1 MFDCTLNSVFCVL
14 TVCRRCRVLQTGRV
28 DKNYP
33 LVVGHSGP
41 VLDIDW
47 CPHDDNILASCSED
61 CTAMVM
67 RVCVC
72 LFIFLICIWV
82 CVDKKM
88 WVGERSCECLWRS
101 LLLGDSDSSHGGHHS
116 PSLHHICLLIGRVK
130 WIRRGTAVSTC
141 LTVHPPVPPHLCLF
155 ISLFGLVIV
164 CVWRWKCLAQSD
176 VLLCFYSMTCSPD
189 SPVSAQWYISLPT
202 LKELC
207 VTSAL
212 CWSL

>member
-1 MFDCTLNSVFCVL
+1 MFDCTLNSVFYVL

-72 LFIFLICIWV
+72 VCVCLFIFLICI
-82 CVDKKM
+82 
-88 WVGERSCECLWRS
+88 
-101 LLLGDSDSSHGGHHS
+101 
-116 PSLHHICLLIGRVK
+116 
-130 WIRRGTAVSTC
+130 
-141 LTVHPPVPPHLCLF
+141 
-155 ISLFGLVIV
+155 
-164 CVWRWKCLAQSD
+164 
-176 VLLCFYSMTCSPD
+176 
-189 SPVSAQWYISLPT
+189 
-202 LKELC
+202 
-207 VTSAL
+207 
-212 CWSL
+212 

>member
-1 MFDCTLNSVFCVL
+1 MFDCTLNSVFYVL
-14 TVCRRCRVLQTGRV
+14 TVRRCCRVLQTGRV

-72 LFIFLICIWV
+72 VCVCVCVFDYIPYTYLSV

-88 WVGERSCECLWRS
+88 WVGERSCKCMWRS
-101 LLLGDSDSSHGGHHS
+101 LLSGDSDSSHGGRHS
-116 PSLHHICLLIGRVK
+116 PSLHHVCLLIGRMK
-130 WIRRGTAVSTC
+130 WFRRGSAVSTC
-141 LTVHPPVPPHLCLF
+141 LLCVSHCPPTCSASPPSLHQSARPRHCNAVPTCPC
-155 ISLFGLVIV
+155 V
-164 CVWRWKCLAQSD
+164 CVCVRKWKCLAQSD
-176 VLLCFYSMTCSPD
+176 V
-189 SPVSAQWYISLPT
+189 
-202 LKELC
+202 
-207 VTSAL
+207 
-212 CWSL
+212 